1 MLSSLAVSPSF
12 HSSLPASFRF
22 SLEARLGILFWLKI
36 SHYNRV
42 SLLCLKFMLVP
53 WNYDIFCV
61 IRNAFNWR
69 LCRPLYSTTS
79 WSPSLSLSCSQ
90 SVSVAA
96 WHARNLMLSEF
107 EILYKIVRLENK
119 AVHTFF
125 GERVGEVVP
134 QKGKKQEQQQVG
146 RQETKVFCYLH

>member
-1 MLSSLAVSPSF
+1 
-12 HSSLPASFRF
+12 
-22 SLEARLGILFWLKI
+22 
-36 SHYNRV
+36 
-42 SLLCLKFMLVP
+42 
-53 WNYDIFCV
+53 
-61 IRNAFNWR
+61 
-69 LCRPLYSTTS
+69 
-79 WSPSLSLSCSQ
+79 
-90 SVSVAA
+90 
-96 WHARNLMLSEF
+96 MLSEF